1 MMSNHNSNRGDN
13 KENPKILSHT
23 NHLMN
28 SSLSRRDTWKRSIM
42 TNNNNSNSN
51 NIPSLSSSS
60 SSSSMIP
67 SLGGGSRRSALRS
80 LEHNNFHANNNSNTA
95 TSSSTTHKVSLSGPS
110 ISINNRMKK
119 SSSIASSTNSSS
131 TQSLIHS
138 HSSSSTSSSTSR
150 ILRYGET
157 LDSLFCLDIIP
168 GSCPVDHRKMCQDI
182 VNGEKADDE
191 LSWKIVIEY
200 AIGRV
205 GKNEA
210 GEYIFHEFYFKPQV
224 FVYHLTTEVL
234 PLSYK

>member
-51 NIPSLSSSS
+51 NIPSLSS

-119 SSSIASSTNSSS
+119 SSSISSS
-131 TQSLIHS
+131 TRSLIHS

-200 AIGRV
+200 AIARV

-210 GEYIFHEFYFKPQV
+210 GEYIFHEFYFTPQV
-224 FVYHLTTEVL
+224 FVYRLTTEVL
-234 PLSYK
+234 LLSYK